1 MSVAEKFQR
10 SDNQISRFYDRQKQR
25 YIVTVLPGA
34 QYVSS
39 DPEEIVVTVLGSCVA
54 ACIWDSQSKIGGLNH
69 FMLPND
75 DAGLWSG
82 ASLAL
87 RFGNHAM
94 DALIND
100 LLQLGAEKHRLNC
113 KFFGGGNVVQ
123 GMGKVGSKNALFAKE
138 YAAVERLNV
147 AKMDLGGERGRRIMF
162 EPVTG
167 RAWRKFLDPV
177 AGLEVIR
184 QEAEFVPEK
193 KAELG
198 SVELF

>member
-1 MSVAEKFQR
+1 MSVAEKLQR
-10 SDNQISRFYDRQKQR
+10 SDNQVSRFYDRQKQR

-54 ACIWDSQSKIGGLNH
+54 ACIWDSQNKIGGLNH

>member
-1 MSVAEKFQR
+1 MSVAEKLQR
-10 SDNQISRFYDRQKQR
+10 SDNQVSRFYDRQKQR

-54 ACIWDSQSKIGGLNH
+54 ACIWDSQSRIGGLNH

>member
-1 MSVAEKFQR
+1 MSVAEKLQR
-10 SDNQISRFYDRQKQR
+10 SDNQVSRFYDRQKQR